1 MTLVTITGTG
11 YDREFLGLGI
21 APPTGVDGDG
31 DLLELPRGG
40 TELTYTHFSV
50 ALHRARRLARW
61 VAWNIDGGTRWD
73 GDDIPRSGLRFR
85 LDPRIPAIAQ
95 VGDELYRDNP
105 LDRGHLARRADLLWG
120 SRAEAQAANRD
131 SFHFPNITP
140 QMDTFNQSGK
150 DGVWGRLENALLATT
165 GVGRV
170 SVFAGPVFADDDP
183 IYRGVAVPLSYF
195 KVLVYRDGRWQNEQA
210 PTGDLQARAFLLT
223 QTLSGLRTV
232 SPLDE
237 FVTDELILAALTDRT
252 GLRFDPALSA
262 APADRRTGVVAGGVR
277 RIRELAD
284 IEW

>member
-1 MTLVTITGTG
+1 MTITGTG
-11 YDREFLGLGI
+11 YDRDFLGLTI

-31 DLLELPRGG
+31 DLVELSGGG

-50 ALHRARRLARW
+50 ALHRGRRLARW
-61 VAWNIDGGTRWD
+61 VAWNIDGATRWD
-73 GDDIPRSGLRFR
+73 GDDIPRRGLRFR
-85 LDPRIPAIAQ
+85 LDPRVPATAQ

-120 SRAEAQAANRD
+120 PKAEAEAANRD
-131 SFHFPNITP
+131 SFSFPNITP

-165 GVGRV
+165 GVGRI

-183 IYRGVAVPLSYF
+183 VYRDVAIPLSYF
-195 KVLVYRDGRWQNEQA
+195 KVLVYRDGRWQTEQA
-210 PTGDLQARAFLLT
+210 PTGELQARAFLLT
-223 QTLSGLRTV
+223 QTLSGLRTM

-237 FVTDELILAALTDRT
+237 FVTDELTLGALTERT
-252 GLRFDPALSA
+252 GLRFDPALTATA
-262 APADRRTGVVAGGVR
+262 ADQRTAVAGGGVR

-284 IEW
+284 IQW

>member
-1 MTLVTITGTG
+1 MTITGTG
-11 YDREFLGLGI
+11 YDRDFLHLSV

-31 DLLELPRGG
+31 DLLELAGGG

-61 VAWNIDGGTRWD
+61 VAWNIDGTTRWD
-73 GDDIPRSGLRFR
+73 GDDIPRRGLQFR
-85 LDPRIPAIAQ
+85 LDPRIPAGAQ

-120 SRAEAQAANRD
+120 PRVEAEAANRD
-131 SFHFPNITP
+131 SFYFPNITP

-150 DGVWGRLENALLATT
+150 DGVWGRLENALLAST

-183 IYRGVAVPLSYF
+183 VYRDVAIPLSFY
-195 KVLVYRDGRWQNEQA
+195 KVLVYRVGLWQDEQA
-210 PTGDLQARAFLLT
+210 PSGALQARAFLLT
-223 QTLSGLRTV
+223 QTLSGLRTA

-237 FVTDELILAALTDRT
+237 FVTDELTLTALTERT

-262 APADRRTGVVAGGVR
+262 TPGDRRTGVAAGGVR
-277 RIRELAD
+277 RIRELSD
-284 IEW
+284 IQW

>member
-1 MTLVTITGTG
+1 MTTNGTG
-11 YDREFLGLGI
+11 YDRDFLGLSI
-21 APPTGVDGDG
+21 APPAGVDGDG
-31 DLLELPRGG
+31 DLLQLPGGG

-50 ALHRARRLARW
+50 ALHRGRRLARW

-73 GDDIPRSGLRFR
+73 GDDIPRKGLRFR
-85 LDPRIPAIAQ
+85 TDPRIPVTAQ

-120 SRAEAQAANRD
+120 PRADAEAANRD
-131 SFHFPNITP
+131 SFYFPNITP

-165 GVGRV
+165 GVGRI

-183 IYRGVAVPLSYF
+183 VYRDVPIPLSYF
-195 KVLVYRDGRWQNEQA
+195 KVLVYRDGLWQTEQA
-210 PTGDLQARAFLLT
+210 PNGELQARAFLLT

-237 FVTDELILAALTDRT
+237 FVTDELTLGALTERV
-252 GLRFDPALSA
+252 GLRFDPALTA
-262 APADRRTGVVAGGVR
+262 TAADRRTAVASGGSR

-284 IEW
+284 VRW

>member
-1 MTLVTITGTG
+1 MTITGTG
-11 YDREFLGLGI
+11 YDREFLGLRM
-21 APPTGVDGDG
+21 APPTGLDGDG

-50 ALHRARRLARW
+50 ALHRDRRLARW

-85 LDPRIPAIAQ
+85 LDPRIPATAQ
-95 VGDELYRDNP
+95 AGDELYRDNP

-120 SRAEAQAANRD
+120 PRAEAESANRD
-131 SFHFPNITP
+131 SFYFPNITP
-140 QMDTFNQSGK
+140 QMDTFNQSGR

-165 GVGRV
+165 GVGRI

-183 IYRGVAVPLSYF
+183 VYRDVAIPLSFY
-195 KVLVYRDGRWQNEQA
+195 KVLVYRDGVFQTEQA
-210 PTGDLQARAFLLT
+210 ANGDLRARAFLLT
-223 QTLSGLRTV
+223 QTLSGLRTL

-237 FVTDELILAALTDRT
+237 FVTEELTLTALTERT
-252 GLRFDPALSA
+252 GLRFDPALTLT
-262 APADRRTGVVAGGVR
+262 PADRRTGVAAGGRR